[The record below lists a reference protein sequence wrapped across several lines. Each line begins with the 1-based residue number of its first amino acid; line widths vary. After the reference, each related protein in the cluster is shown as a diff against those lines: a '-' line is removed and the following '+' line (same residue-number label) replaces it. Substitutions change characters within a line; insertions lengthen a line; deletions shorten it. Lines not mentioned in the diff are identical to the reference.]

1 MRYLVILKAA
11 QPAGP
16 PPAELMDA
24 IAKLGM
30 DATNAGVM
38 LDMGGLAPTANS
50 ARVSVGATGLN
61 VVDGPFA
68 EAKEL
73 ISYVVYQVR
82 SKEEAVAWAS
92 RFMQLHH
99 DLWPGWE
106 GEAEVSRV
114 FGPEDFGPP
123 AA

>member
-11 QPAGP
+11 APDGP

-50 ARVSVGATGLN
+50 ARITVAGGGLN

-73 ISYVVYQVR
+73 ISYVVYEVR
-82 SKEEAVAWAS
+82 SKQEAVEWAG
-92 RFMQLHH
+92 RFMTLHR

-114 FGPEDFGPP
+114 FGPADFAPQ
-123 AA
+123 A